1 MQKNKCKLFV
11 KSLVKQMIFTIFA
24 RNSLRIMTAKDTTL
38 TTFTTRVRQMILKY
52 QEVRKENSELY
63 AMVDERDKEIAELK
77 KSVSEWEKEYKAL
90 KMAKMIEVTDG
101 DLEAAKNRISKLVR
115 DVNQCITL
123 LSDN

>member
-1 MQKNKCKLFV
+1 
-11 KSLVKQMIFTIFA
+11 
-24 RNSLRIMTAKDTTL
+24 MTAKDTTL

-52 QEVRKENSELY
+52 QEVRRENSELY

>member
-1 MQKNKCKLFV
+1 
-11 KSLVKQMIFTIFA
+11 
-24 RNSLRIMTAKDTTL
+24 MTAKDTTL

-52 QEVRKENSELY
+52 QDVRKENSELY
-63 AMVDERDKEIAELK
+63 AMVDERDKVIAELK

-101 DLEAAKNRISKLVR
+101 DLEAAKNRIAKLVR
-115 DVNQCITL
+115 DVTQCITL

>member
-1 MQKNKCKLFV
+1 
-11 KSLVKQMIFTIFA
+11 
-24 RNSLRIMTAKDTTL
+24 MTAKDTTL

-101 DLEAAKNRISKLVR
+101 DLESAKNRISKLVR

-123 LSDN
+123 QMPKTV

>member
-1 MQKNKCKLFV
+1 
-11 KSLVKQMIFTIFA
+11 
-24 RNSLRIMTAKDTTL
+24 MTAKDTTL

-63 AMVDERDKEIAELK
+63 AMVDERDKEIAVLK
-77 KSVSEWEKEYKAL
+77 KSVSAWEKEYKAL

>member
-1 MQKNKCKLFV
+1 
-11 KSLVKQMIFTIFA
+11 
-24 RNSLRIMTAKDTTL
+24 MTAKDTTL

-63 AMVDERDKEIAELK
+63 AMVDERDKDIAELK

>member
-1 MQKNKCKLFV
+1 
-11 KSLVKQMIFTIFA
+11 
-24 RNSLRIMTAKDTTL
+24 MTAKDTTL

-63 AMVDERDKEIAELK
+63 AMVDERDKKIAELK

-123 LSDN
+123 LSEN

>member
-1 MQKNKCKLFV
+1 
-11 KSLVKQMIFTIFA
+11 
-24 RNSLRIMTAKDTTL
+24 MTAKDTTL

-63 AMVDERDKEIAELK
+63 AMVDERDKEIAGLK

-123 LSDN
+123 LSEN

>member
-1 MQKNKCKLFV
+1 
-11 KSLVKQMIFTIFA
+11 
-24 RNSLRIMTAKDTTL
+24 MTAKDTTL

-77 KSVSEWEKEYKAL
+77 KSVSEWETEYKAL

-123 LSDN
+123 LSEN

>member
-1 MQKNKCKLFV
+1 
-11 KSLVKQMIFTIFA
+11 
-24 RNSLRIMTAKDTTL
+24 
-38 TTFTTRVRQMILKY
+38 
-52 QEVRKENSELY
+52 
-63 AMVDERDKEIAELK
+63 MVDERDKEIAELK

-123 LSDN
+123 LSEN

>member
-1 MQKNKCKLFV
+1 
-11 KSLVKQMIFTIFA
+11 
-24 RNSLRIMTAKDTTL
+24 MTAKDTTL

-63 AMVDERDKEIAELK
+63 AMLDERDKEIAEFK

-101 DLEAAKNRISKLVR
+101 DLETAKNRISKLVR

-123 LSDN
+123 LSEN

>member
-1 MQKNKCKLFV
+1 
-11 KSLVKQMIFTIFA
+11 
-24 RNSLRIMTAKDTTL
+24 MTAKDTTL

-63 AMVDERDKEIAELK
+63 AMVDERDKEIAALK

-123 LSDN
+123 LSEN

>member
-1 MQKNKCKLFV
+1 
-11 KSLVKQMIFTIFA
+11 
-24 RNSLRIMTAKDTTL
+24 MTAKDTTL

-52 QEVRKENSELY
+52 QKVRKENSELY

-101 DLEAAKNRISKLVR
+101 DLESAKNRISKLVR